1 MATNIN
7 RFLSSIK
14 NSPEVNKLIK
24 LIDKKY
30 PSYAL
35 GAQTP
40 LLNHYLPVAKNLY
53 GNATTLFLKEQ
64 ASVALDNIRHIAQKK
79 SVYRL
84 DKHKTDT
91 PIDFLCFGYQD
102 HGGDVVI
109 ERIVVP
115 ALIVL
120 KHTSKSSEE
129 AIKKSFDYVPSKDF
143 KIDTLATYY
152 DYLLYTNLNYKGSVG
167 KKPVALLGTTKP
179 IVDYDDRTE
188 NCPRLSEIA
197 KSIVPG
203 DVKFDHDFLTGLL
216 TVSPYEVVQ
225 TPEGLAYKNG
235 SLECVLTDYK
245 INKNTH
251 FATPEHFTNITKC
264 VQTSLNGKLKELNIS
279 NSDQPKI
286 DLQTLDFTD
295 MIK

>member
-14 NSPEVNKLIK
+14 NNAKVNKLIK
-24 LIDKKY
+24 AIDKKY

-40 LLNHYLPVAKNLY
+40 LLNHYLHVAKNLH

-64 ASVALDNIRHIAQKK
+64 ASVALDNIRHLAQKK

-102 HGGDVVI
+102 HDGDVVI
-109 ERIVVP
+109 ERIIVP

-120 KHTSKSSEE
+120 RHASKSSEE

-143 KIDTLATYY
+143 RTDTLATYY
-152 DYLLYTNLNYKGSVG
+152 DYLLYTNLDFKGSEG

-179 IVDYDDRTE
+179 IVSYTDHTE
-188 NCPRLSEIA
+188 DCPRFSEIA

-203 DVKFDHDFLTGLL
+203 DVKFGHDFLTGLL

-245 INKNTH
+245 ISNKTH
-251 FATPEHFTNITKC
+251 FATPEQFTNVTKC
-264 VQTSLNGKLKELNIS
+264 VQTTPDGKLEELHIS
-279 NSDQPKI
+279 SSDQPKL
-286 DLQTLDFTD
+286 DFQTLDFTD